1 LGKISAFGRP
11 LKKEKKKKIRFKME
25 KKVKIIIYSI
35 ITIGAAPIPRMMA
48 AGISVAKDGQN

>member
-1 LGKISAFGRP
+1 
-11 LKKEKKKKIRFKME
+11 ME